1 MDNPFYVN
9 RKIEI
14 KPLYSEEYYLF
25 SIKSFVDDKLY
36 VIPVNDMLFNFSN
49 KEELEIK
56 IAGNDAIYLFK
67 TTILYVKNQ
76 GSRYASYIL
85 EKPKQVQRV
94 QNREFVRIPVS
105 INTIYAELK
114 ANGEESNDEEGLA
127 LNLSGG
133 GMRLAT
139 SRLLEVGSVL
149 LLSYNLDFD
158 TDEVEIKVKG
168 MVMREYTMR
177 LEENSI
183 KNWKH
188 HYGISF
194 INIPTN
200 LQDLIMRYVI
210 KQFSNKPIF

>member
-1 MDNPFYVN
+1 MVNPFYIN

-14 KPLYSEEYYLF
+14 KPLCDEEYYLF

-36 VIPVNDMLFNFSN
+36 VIPVDNMLFNFSN
-49 KEELEIK
+49 KEEVEIK
-56 IAGNDAIYLFK
+56 IAENDAIYLFK
-67 TTILYVKNQ
+67 TTISYVKNQ

-94 QNREFVRIPVS
+94 QNRKFVRIPVS
-105 INTIYAELK
+105 INIIYTELT
-114 ANGEESNDEEGLA
+114 ANEEKSNDEEGLA

-149 LLSYNLDFD
+149 LLSYILDFD
-158 TDEVEIKVKG
+158 TEEVEIKVKG
-168 MVMREYTMR
+168 TVMCEYMR
-177 LEENSI
+177 LDENSI